1 MIGIVLGS
9 KSDAS
14 YAEEVQKMLESLG
27 ISYEIRVISAH
38 RQPEAVREYAQKA
51 RERGIE
57 VLIALAGHAAALP
70 GVLASWTIL
79 PVIGVPL
86 PTSDLKG
93 VDSLYAI
100 VQMPGGVPVAS
111 MAIGM
116 AGAKNAALFAAEIL
130 ALKDEKVRGAVEEHR
145 RKLREG

>member
-14 YAEEVQKMLESLG
+14 YAEEVQKTLESLG

-38 RQPEAVREYAQKA
+38 RNPDGVRDYAQKA

-70 GVLASWTIL
+70 GVLASWTTL
-79 PVIGVPL
+79 PVVGVPL

-93 VDSLYAI
+93 MDSLYAI

-116 AGAKNAALFAAEIL
+116 AGAKNAALFAAEII
-130 ALKDEKVRGAVEEHR
+130 ALKDEKVRGVVEEHR

>member
-1 MIGIVLGS
+1 MIGIILGS
-9 KSDAS
+9 KTDAS
-14 YAEEVQKMLESLG
+14 YAEEVQKTLDSLSV
-27 ISYEIRVISAH
+27 SYEIRVISAH
-38 RQPEAVREYAQKA
+38 RNPEGVIEYAQKA

-70 GVLASWTIL
+70 GVLASWTTL

-130 ALKDEKVRGAVEEHR
+130 ALKDEKVWGAVEECR